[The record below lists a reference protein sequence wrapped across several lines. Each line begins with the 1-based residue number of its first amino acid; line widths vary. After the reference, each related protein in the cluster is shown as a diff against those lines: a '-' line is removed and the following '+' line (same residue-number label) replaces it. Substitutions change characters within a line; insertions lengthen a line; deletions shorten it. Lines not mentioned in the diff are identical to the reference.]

1 MPNRDGGTGGALGA
15 VIAPLFLEMGEI
27 LAFSTPNISR
37 SNKGVTQKVIST
49 PNILHLPQ
57 ALSTT

>member
-27 LAFSTPNISR
+27 LAFSNA
-37 SNKGVTQKVIST
+37 
-49 PNILHLPQ
+49 NILRLMESLASP
-57 ALSTT
+57 TF

>member
-27 LAFSTPNISR
+27 FSAPNISK
-37 SNKGVTQKVIST
+37 SKESLAPPIS
-49 PNILHLPQ
+49 
-57 ALSTT
+57 